1 MGESLDSKFNVIMN
15 AIASLSQRTAEIE
28 RIISELHNDKTFV
41 IEHFR
46 AYQVQNSEEA
56 TYLLFNKIQSC
67 YNERNLAL
75 VFMISLTERVSSF
88 EVWSIKLG

>member
-28 RIISELHNDKTFV
+28 RIISGLHNDKAFV

-46 AYQVQNSEEA
+46 TYQVQNSEVA
-56 TYLLFNKIQSC
+56 TYLLFNKIQSY

-75 VFMISLTERVSSF
+75 VFMISLTERVPSLRF
-88 EVWSIKLG
+88 GQPN

>member
-28 RIISELHNDKTFV
+28 RIISGLHNDKTFV
-41 IEHFR
+41 IEPFR

-75 VFMISLTERVSSF
+75 VFMISLTERVPSF
-88 EVWSIKLG
+88 EVWSTKLG